1 MKTPNKNSERLVT
14 KVFQDVFDKYDL
26 MNDIMSMGV
35 HRFWKKKFID
45 WLNPQENTILVEK
58 FSKNHWLKIHSWQ
71 RRKRLVEAAN
81 MGMGGRLG
89 GRVVE
94 TFSL

>member
-1 MKTPNKNSERLVT
+1 MTTVK
-14 KVFQDVFDKYDL
+14 
-26 MNDIMSMGV
+26 
-35 HRFWKKKFID
+35 
-45 WLNPQENTILVEK
+45 NTIFVK
-58 FSKNHWLKIHSWQ
+58 VKKAKNHWLKIHSWQ

-94 TFSL
+94 AFSL